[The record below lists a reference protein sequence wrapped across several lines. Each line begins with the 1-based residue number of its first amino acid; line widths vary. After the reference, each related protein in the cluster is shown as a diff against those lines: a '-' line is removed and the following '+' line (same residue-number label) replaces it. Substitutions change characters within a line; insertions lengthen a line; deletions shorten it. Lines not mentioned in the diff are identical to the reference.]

1 MTVVILAIR
10 IPCILRG
17 NLRTALGACNVLA
30 GAIMVNTACV
40 ITFDGTTTFSHNSAM
55 DNGGKM
61 LTMSVNVAGS
71 AH

>member
-1 MTVVILAIR
+1 MILAIR

-40 ITFDGTTTFSHNSAM
+40 LTFDGTTSFSHNSAE
-55 DNGGKM
+55 DVGGKM
-61 LTMSVNVAGS
+61 LTTSVNIAGS